1 MKIEIKSE
9 QIIDDKKETMIQ
21 KGIGKVEEHAKGTVI
36 TWKTIE
42 DNQTYQMTI
51 LENKILLKKPNQAM
65 IFEKDKKTKSELQ
78 TPYGVLSMNLT
89 TTHMEIIGQ
98 NEQIQ
103 KIVLHYEIELDGTK
117 PYQNQIEINIG

>member
-1 MKIEIKSE
+1 MQVELYTKQFYE
-9 QIIDDKKETMIQ
+9 DHKEEETTIYEGQ
-21 KGIGKVEEHAKGTVI
+21 LKTALKGSILEFWNVETK
-36 TWKTIE
+36 
-42 DNQTYQMTI
+42 YQMTI
-51 LENKILLKKPNQAM
+51 LENKILLKKPNQTM

-117 PYQNQIEINIG
+117 PYQNQIEIKVK